1 MSHKNKPHSPL
12 DEKNELTFDHYRH
25 LSPPMNV
32 VIIIVIMCEKQR
44 KLKNQKALKEK
55 LLHNWKPIF
64 VSRRDLESFYCL
76 VLPPLIA
83 TTTPPIKNII
93 MKNSVLNA

>member
-44 KLKNQKALKEK
+44 KTEK
-55 LLHNWKPIF
+55 SK
-64 VSRRDLESFYCL
+64 SFERK
-76 VLPPLIA
+76 
-83 TTTPPIKNII
+83 TTTQLEANFR
-93 MKNSVLNA
+93 V

>member
-12 DEKNELTFDHYRH
+12 DEKKNELTFDHYRH

-44 KLKNQKALKEK
+44 KTEK
-55 LLHNWKPIF
+55 SKL
-64 VSRRDLESFYCL
+64 
-76 VLPPLIA
+76 
-83 TTTPPIKNII
+83 
-93 MKNSVLNA
+93 